1 MANNYQWYNNGKYN
15 KKIYEGEEIPEGF
28 VHGFLRFKHKKAN
41 HIIEKGEKYKMR
53 RLSQR
58 ETIVIRKLNIRKK
71 LKLIEDYARRNM
83 TVDEIY
89 SIVKYNDEYV
99 SLNEG
104 LLSIIN
110 EEVLIAQFLLFPKF
124 VNTIADSLK
133 ELYKKDTLLQNRM
146 SYENY
151 LIEKIKSSPY
161 ESSVFFSTP

>member
-1 MANNYQWYNNGKYN
+1 MVVY
-15 KKIYEGEEIPEGF
+15 
-28 VHGFLRFKHKKAN
+28 R
-41 HIIEKGEKYKMR
+41 IER
-53 RLSQR
+53 
-58 ETIVIRKLNIRKK
+58 
-71 LKLIEDYARRNM
+71 
-83 TVDEIY
+83 

-110 EEVLIAQFLLFPKF
+110 EEVLVAQFLLFPKF

-161 ESSVFFSTP
+161 ESSVFFSMP